1 MITSSFKLRSM
12 FAASPMSPCGFAGGS
27 DGLGDPVVR
36 EQAERRGG
44 LPAAGTGS
52 SRAMMLRSLVAG
64 GQLDAVGAITSRR
77 LVTRERLREVLRR
90 GQGAAQDHSVLDGH
104 AGALTQVWG
113 HGMSC
118 IAQHADP
125 AACPHR
131 QRLPVSEA

>member
-1 MITSSFKLRSM
+1 MMSSLALVVRRDDNFQLQVTVDVRGV
-12 FAASPMSPCGFAGGS
+12 ADVAVWVPGGS
-27 DGLGDPVVR
+27 DGLGGRVVR

-64 GQLDAVGAITSRR
+64 GQLDAVGAISSRR

-104 AGALTQVWG
+104 AGALTQILG
-113 HGMSC
+113 HRMSR
-118 IAQHADP
+118 IA
-125 AACPHR
+125 
-131 QRLPVSEA
+131 